1 MARRRRVTS
10 WSNNSVMQF
19 PTHILHRDR
28 ERERERER
36 ETVLLSMPSRA
47 RRADITWDLRQG
59 GLELLQRYI

>member
-36 ETVLLSMPSRA
+36 ERKRNRA
-47 RRADITWDLRQG
+47 FIHAESSQAR
-59 GLELLQRYI
+59 